1 MLRNRGEKWCYWL
14 FCPQRGNAT
23 YPRST
28 PKMRNPLS
36 HYVAGHPYIMPFAAG
51 LSALIHKSTAVPSGA
66 SHQPLC
72 VPPKLHSLS
81 LAGGKNS
88 QKSAPLIF
96 PVSDFGEVFSL
107 CDPLCVPSPLHS
119 LCDQGSLSSTAPSI
133 HFSPQTTSLHL
144 HNAASLPLVVQFCQ
158 PSDQFLGYTEWFYI
172 YLAVLKG

>member
-107 CDPLCVPSPLHS
+107 CDPLCVPSPFT
-119 LCDQGSLSSTAPSI
+119 LSVIRAPSPPQHPQSI
-133 HFSPQTTSLHL
+133 SPPKPHLCTSTMR
-144 HNAASLPLVVQFCQ
+144 PL
-158 PSDQFLGYTEWFYI
+158 
-172 YLAVLKG
+172 YL